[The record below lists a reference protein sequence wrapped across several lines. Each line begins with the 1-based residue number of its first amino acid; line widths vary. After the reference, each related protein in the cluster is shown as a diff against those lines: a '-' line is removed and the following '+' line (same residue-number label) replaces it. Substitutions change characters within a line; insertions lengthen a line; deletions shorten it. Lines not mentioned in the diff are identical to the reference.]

1 MGAPKIENESP
12 NKERTLSIY
21 GYTSFRVYLKDF
33 YEFRKEGQHGY
44 SYRAFSKAA
53 GFSSPNFLKLVIEGQ
68 RNISADAVEKFIA
81 ALKLRGPMAEYFR
94 ALVKM
99 NQAQDDNEKEKWF
112 HHLKQLTPHSK
123 RRSLQ
128 AENLRYLSHWL
139 YPALLEMVHLR
150 DFRFDPYWIARRLH
164 TPVSM
169 ADIVSAWNFLLE
181 EGFVLAN
188 EQGGFTVT
196 DSMVLSSDEV
206 GSLAIRNY
214 HRQMLTQA
222 AEALTNLPMGERE
235 FGALTFILPSNA
247 IDELKQKLK
256 VFRKELHEWAIAAVA
271 DSAATAEAEG
281 KGDSADSGESVI
293 QVNMQ
298 MYPHTRKV
306 ATS

>member
-1 MGAPKIENESP
+1 MGAIKLESESR
-12 NKERTLSIY
+12 KERVLSIY
-21 GYTSFRVYLKDF
+21 GYTSFRAYLKDF

-68 RNISADAVEKFIA
+68 RNISTEAVEKFIG
-81 ALKLRGPMAEYFR
+81 ALKIKGPMAEYFR

-99 NQAQDDNEKEKWF
+99 NQASADEEKEKWF
-112 HHLKQLTPHSK
+112 HHIKQLTPHAK

-128 AENLRYLSHWL
+128 AENLQYLSHWL
-139 YPALLEMVHLR
+139 YPALLEMVHLN
-150 DFRFDPYWIARRLH
+150 DFRFDPYWIARRLNS
-164 TPVSM
+164 PVSM
-169 ADIVSAWNFLLE
+169 ADIVNAWTFLLE
-181 EGFVLAN
+181 EGFVATN
-188 EQGGFTVT
+188 EKGGFTVT

-222 AEALTNLPMGERE
+222 GEALSNLPMGERE

-256 VFRKELHEWAIAAVA
+256 TFRKELHEWALAAVA
-271 DSAATAEAEG
+271 SNTVTSEAAG
-281 KGDSADSGESVI
+281 KGEHNESNESVI

-306 ATS
+306 SAS